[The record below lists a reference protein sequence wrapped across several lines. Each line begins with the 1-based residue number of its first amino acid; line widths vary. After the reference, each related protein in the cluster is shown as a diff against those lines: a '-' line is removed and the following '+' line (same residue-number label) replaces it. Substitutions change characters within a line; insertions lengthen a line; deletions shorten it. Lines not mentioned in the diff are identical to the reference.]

1 MMRQNMPQLKS
12 RQNGLTLLGLLL
24 WSVMIA
30 MIAMVAI
37 FSMRLIPVYIEFA
50 AVKRALVATASD
62 TALKEGGISALRQG
76 FDKRA
81 SIDDI
86 KSVTGKDLVIEKQNN
101 QVVMRASYM
110 VKKPLFANISLLI
123 DFEAS
128 SH

>member
-1 MMRQNMPQLKS
+1 MVRQSMPQLKS
-12 RQNGLTLLGLLL
+12 KQNGLTLLGLLL
-24 WSVMIA
+24 WSVVIV
-30 MIAMVAI
+30 MVAI
-37 FSMRLIPVYIEFA
+37 FSMRLIPAYIEFA

>member
-1 MMRQNMPQLKS
+1 MSQFKKKQH
-12 RQNGLTLLGLLL
+12 GLTLTGLLL
-24 WSVMIA
+24 WSVVIF
-30 MIAMVAI
+30 MVTI
-37 FSMRLIPVYIEFA
+37 LGMRLAPAYIEFA
-50 AVKRALVATASD
+50 AIKRALVATAND
-62 TALKEGGISALRQG
+62 PTLKEAGISALRQG

-101 QVVMRASYM
+101 QVVMRVNYS

-123 DFEAS
+123 DLEVS

>member
-1 MMRQNMPQLKS
+1 MMRQDIPQLKS
-12 RQNGLTLLGLLL
+12 RQHGVTLTGLLL
-24 WSVMIA
+24 WSVVI
-30 MIAMVAI
+30 IVITI
-37 FSMRLIPVYIEFA
+37 FGMRLIPAYIEFA
-50 AVKRALVATASD
+50 AVKRAMVATVSD
-62 TALKEGGISALRQG
+62 PALKEAGISALRQG
-76 FDKRA
+76 FNKRA

-101 QVVMRASYM
+101 QVVMRASYT

>member
-1 MMRQNMPQLKS
+1 MRQDIPQLKS
-12 RQNGLTLLGLLL
+12 RQHGVTLTGLLL
-24 WSVMIA
+24 WSVVI
-30 MIAMVAI
+30 IVITI
-37 FSMRLIPVYIEFA
+37 FGMRLIPAYIEFA
-50 AVKRALVATASD
+50 AVKRAMVATVSD
-62 TALKEGGISALRQG
+62 PALKEAGISALRQG
-76 FDKRA
+76 FNKRA

-101 QVVMRASYM
+101 QVVMRASYT